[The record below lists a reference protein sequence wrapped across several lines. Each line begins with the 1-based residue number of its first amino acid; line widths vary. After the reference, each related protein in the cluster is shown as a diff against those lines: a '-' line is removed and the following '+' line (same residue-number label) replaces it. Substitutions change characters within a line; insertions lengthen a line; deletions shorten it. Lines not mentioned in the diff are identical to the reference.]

1 MNKAESISEINKLTF
16 EGKQFLFIIDYEM
29 NNCIVLNP
37 EEAFS
42 ENILFDFNGITNF
55 QPCTFANKEYKFEI
69 YPVEYSEY
77 LESFDY
83 VQEQLRSGNSYLVN
97 LTFPTKIDTD
107 LSMNEI
113 FHRAKAKY
121 KLLYKDQFVFFSP
134 EIFIKTK
141 KGRIFTFP
149 MKGTIDAS
157 IKDAEKVLL
166 NNEKEKAEHA
176 TIVDLLRNDLSIIAS
191 DVKVEKF
198 RYIDKIKTNNKSI
211 LQASSVISGEI
222 SEEYKSKTGEL
233 IFNLLP
239 AGSITGAPKNKTAE
253 IITKAENYKRGF
265 YTGIA
270 GFFNGREID
279 SCVIIRYI
287 ENQDGKLIYKS
298 GGGITS
304 MSNPKEEYNELI
316 NKVYVPLN

>member
-1 MNKAESISEINKLTF
+1 MNKAESICEINKLAS

-29 NNCIVLNP
+29 NNCIVLNQ
-37 EEAFS
+37 EEAFL
-42 ENILFDFNGITNF
+42 ENVLFDFNGIKNY
-55 QPCTFANKEYKFEI
+55 QPCSFANNEFKFEI
-69 YPVEYSEY
+69 YPVDYTEY
-77 LESFDY
+77 LSSFDY
-83 VQEQLRSGNSYLVN
+83 VQKQLKSGNSYLVN
-97 LTFPTKIDTD
+97 LTFPTKIDTNIS
-107 LSMNEI
+107 LKEI
-113 FHRAKAKY
+113 FHKAKAKY

-134 EIFIKTK
+134 EIFIKTDN
-141 KGRIFTFP
+141 GRIFTFP

-157 IKDAEKVLL
+157 ITDAENELL

-198 RYIDKIKTNNKSI
+198 RYIDKIETNNKSI

-222 SEEYKSKTGEL
+222 SEEFKNKTGDL
-233 IFNLLP
+233 IFSMLP
-239 AGSITGAPKNKTAE
+239 AGSITGAPKNKTVE
-253 IITKAENYKRGF
+253 IISKAEYYKRGF

-270 GFFNGREID
+270 GFFNGKEID

-287 ENQDGKLIYKS
+287 ENKNGKLVYKS

-304 MSNPKEEYNELI
+304 MSNAKEEYNELI
-316 NKVYVPLN
+316 NKVYVPFN